1 MDRKIRIL
9 LVDDHAMVR
18 QDTREL
24 LERQDDLEV
33 IGEAGDG
40 AEAIDLAGQL
50 MPDVILMD
58 VRMPG
63 MSGIEAT
70 RRIKVQQPEIAIL
83 ALSAYDDAQYVAAA
97 KEAGAAGYLLKNAR
111 GSELVAAIRAVHT
124 RGSPPAQ

>member
-83 ALSAYDDAQYVAAA
+83 ALSAYDDAQYLAAA
-97 KEAGAAGYLLKNAR
+97 REAGAAGYLLKNAR
-111 GSELVAAIRAVHT
+111 GSELVAAIRAVHA
-124 RGSPPAQ
+124 RGSPPAR